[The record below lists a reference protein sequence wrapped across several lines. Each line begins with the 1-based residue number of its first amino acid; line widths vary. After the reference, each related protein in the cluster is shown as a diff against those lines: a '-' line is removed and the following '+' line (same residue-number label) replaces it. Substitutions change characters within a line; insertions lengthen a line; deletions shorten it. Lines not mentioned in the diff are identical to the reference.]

1 MQDVQQISPAEAEI
15 RTWCIGYLAETLKLS
30 REEIDPNAKFARLGL
45 DSAMSIFLLT
55 ALEEWLEVELSA
67 ELVFEHQTVAEVAH
81 YLAGLPEVASKLQRV
96 T

>member
-1 MQDVQQISPAEAEI
+1 MQDVQEMNPAETEI
-15 RTWCIGYLAETLKLS
+15 RTWCIGYLAETLKLP
-30 REEIDPNAKFARLGL
+30 REEIDPNVKFARLGL

-55 ALEEWLEVELSA
+55 ALEDWLGVELSA

-81 YLAGLPEVASKLQRV
+81 YLAGLPDVASKLQRV